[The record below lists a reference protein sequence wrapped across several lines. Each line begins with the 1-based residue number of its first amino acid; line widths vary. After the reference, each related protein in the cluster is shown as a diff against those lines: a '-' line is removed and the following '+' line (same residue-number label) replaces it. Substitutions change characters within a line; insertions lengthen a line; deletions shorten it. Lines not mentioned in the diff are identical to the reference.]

1 MTSKYRLK
9 QPAAGW
15 PIGTIVTKCEKDPNP
30 ERDLTLVESST
41 PGGFKHGSNGTN
53 SQPAGMWGGWVETKK
68 LQRILTVQD
77 LEAGETYRIRPDLV
91 AEKSYYPGVYTKCNG
106 FSTRNNGIIVK
117 WEGHEKL
124 EVVRVVK
131 DRTPEVG
138 EQEPQ
143 VLPASSVPPVTVKRK
158 VLTIDNIGVGQTFIV
173 HGKPEEVYV
182 KISNSHVFNHKL
194 LQMHATD
201 AQRFQS
207 HLNLVVVE
215 LHVFNGK

>member
-1 MTSKYRLK
+1 MTSSYRLK
-9 QPAAGW
+9 MAVAGW
-15 PIGTIVTKCEKDPNP
+15 PAGTIVTKCKSDPCP
-30 ERDLTLVESST
+30 SRRLTLVESST
-41 PGGFKHGSNGTN
+41 PGYHRHGSDGAN
-53 SQPAGMWGGWVETKK
+53 SQPAGMWGAW
-68 LQRILTVQD
+68 ISD
-77 LEAGETYRIRPDLV
+77 
-91 AEKSYYPGVYTKCNG
+91 
-106 FSTRNNGIIVK
+106 
-117 WEGHEKL
+117 EKL
-124 EVVRVVK
+124 EAL
-131 DRTPEVG
+131 PEVG
-138 EQEPQ
+138 EQTPK

-215 LHVFNGK
+215 LVVYNGK